1 MKILCYCTIC
11 SGQTDSKTD
20 IFDVIGS
27 HLGPDDAV
35 DGLTGRVPDGAA
47 WECLLSGLG
56 VTLVTLEL
64 VLHDDGGLAEVP
76 RRPTLHQG
84 HLSRQ
89 AHPVHVVASLSVV

>member
-1 MKILCYCTIC
+1 MPLLELLTADGAKKIQKLIN
-11 SGQTDSKTD
+11 
-20 IFDVIGS
+20 S

-35 DGLTGRVPDGAA
+35 DGLTGRVSDGAA

-64 VLHDDGGLAEVP
+64 VLHHDGGLAEVS

-84 HLSRQ
+84 HLGRQ